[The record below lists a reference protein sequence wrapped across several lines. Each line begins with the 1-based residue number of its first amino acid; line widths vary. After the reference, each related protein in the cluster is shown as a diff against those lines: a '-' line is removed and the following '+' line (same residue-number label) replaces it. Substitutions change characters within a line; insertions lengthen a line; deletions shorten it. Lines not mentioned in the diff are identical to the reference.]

1 MTDLENIGVQASKGT
16 RRQHPKKSVEVLN
29 FVGQA
34 QRVEIPSEWA
44 FISSF
49 NFLNKMNMV
58 WSINDS
64 AAETQQEPAV
74 WGFQQRVNLYK
85 AGFDKHQQSTTCY
98 SKFLKVCK
106 SQNKLLKSSFS

>member
-34 QRVEIPSEWA
+34 QRGWNPFWMSIHI
-44 FISSF
+44 FF
-49 NFLNKMNMV
+49 QFLNKINMV
-58 WSINDS
+58 WSVNDG

-74 WGFQQRVNLYK
+74 WGFQQIVNLYK
-85 AGFDKHQQSTTCY
+85 SGFTKHQQS
-98 SKFLKVCK
+98 KVK
-106 SQNKLLKSSFS
+106 IL